1 MKKPSPK
8 NPPTKDGRVPALLRL
23 RSETIRVMDDLAED
37 EKTSRVVMVQRALD
51 EWIALKTEPA

>member
-1 MKKPSPK
+1 
-8 NPPTKDGRVPALLRL
+8 LLRL